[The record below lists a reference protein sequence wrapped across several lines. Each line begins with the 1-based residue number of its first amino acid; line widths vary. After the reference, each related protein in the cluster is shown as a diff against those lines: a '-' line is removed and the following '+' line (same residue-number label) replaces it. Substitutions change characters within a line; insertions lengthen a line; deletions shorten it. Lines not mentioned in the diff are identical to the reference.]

1 MQNKKNKD
9 QFNKR
14 KRTENRKEKRKLVE
28 TLRASRPGDL
38 TGLPAHTTR
47 PPVFFRKKH

>member
-14 KRTENRKEKRKLVE
+14 KRTENREEKEVFFVE

-38 TGLPAHTTR
+38 TGLPARTTR
-47 PPVFFRKKH
+47 T